1 MEAERPHPASKPSLI
16 AETAPKSAA
25 AEAYRTLAKEVLN
38 GASSRQHA

>member
-1 MEAERPHPASKPSLI
+1 MTVSPDSKSSLLV
-16 AETAPKSAA
+16 TLSDPRSAA